1 MTSGH
6 RPHESSLPAVTIEPA
21 AAAVGVDF
29 HPLETHVVELWLNA
43 AHFSEIGVTRLLEAL
58 HSSTYR
64 RTLES
69 VGGYDLTGLGRQV
82 A

>member
-1 MTSGH
+1 
-6 RPHESSLPAVTIEPA
+6 
-21 AAAVGVDF
+21 
-29 HPLETHVVELWLNA
+29 LNEV
-43 AHFSEIGVTRLLEAL
+43 HFSEVGVTRLLEAL

-69 VGGYDLTGLGRQV
+69 VGGYDLAGLGRQV